1 MRIYLIG
8 SLKDP
13 QFELVA
19 DALRDAGHEVFDDW
33 RGAGADGDARWR
45 RYELNERSRGYI
57 EAVFAPFATQGR
69 EFDRRNIVASD
80 VMVAVCKE
88 RKLPGSSSVAEL
100 AYASL
105 GLNKPAYVLLNGEPD
120 EWDLMLPLLN
130 CTWVSSLTE
139 LVSVLR
145 RYG

>member
-1 MRIYLIG
+1 VRGRPLKIYLVG

-45 RYELNERSRGYI
+45 RYELNERGRGYI

-69 EFDRRNIVASD
+69 EFDRRNIISSD
-80 VMVAVCKE
+80 VMVAGVQAQQAP
-88 RKLPGSSSVAEL
+88 RQ
-100 AYASL
+100 
-105 GLNKPAYVLLNGEPD
+105 
-120 EWDLMLPLLN
+120 
-130 CTWVSSLTE
+130 
-139 LVSVLR
+139 
-145 RYG
+145 